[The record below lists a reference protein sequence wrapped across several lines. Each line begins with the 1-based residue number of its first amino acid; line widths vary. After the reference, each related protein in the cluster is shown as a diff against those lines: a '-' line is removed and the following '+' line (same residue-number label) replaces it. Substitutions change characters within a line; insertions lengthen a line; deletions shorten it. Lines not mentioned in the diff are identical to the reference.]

1 MSEDGQV
8 SEPLVVQALGR
19 RCPLPVIMLAKL
31 AAGRSPGTRIEVL
44 ADDPAAAVDIP
55 AWCRMRGH
63 TFVSTE
69 GHRHT
74 VELR

>member
-1 MSEDGQV
+1 MS
-8 SEPLVVQALGR
+8 LVVDARGK

-31 AAGRSPGTRIEVL
+31 AGGQPPGTVIEVL

-69 GHRHT
+69 GDSHT
-74 VELR
+74 VRL

>member
-1 MSEDGQV
+1 
-8 SEPLVVQALGR
+8 
-19 RCPLPVIMLAKL
+19 MLAKL
-31 AAGRSPGTRIEVL
+31 AGGQPPGTVIEVL

-69 GHRHT
+69 GDSHT
-74 VELR
+74 VRL